1 MVSPGHRVRL
11 LLAELQLDQ
20 NELAE
25 RLGVARQTINYIVN
39 GRQPISRDM
48 AGKLA
53 RLSGHTPGYWL
64 QFEFE
69 EARSDPAPSVGS
81 SLLNDEEIRQ
91 GVRDG
96 TFTITPFNTD
106 LVQPA
111 SLDLTIG
118 DLVMRSGASAHRLSE
133 GRPYELGPGE
143 VVNLRT
149 RETLGFPDDYVGRVG
164 SMAGVSRFGIFTAL
178 GLQVDPGFH
187 GELEFCLFNAGARSY
202 PLALGAPIISLEIM
216 RLARAHSRAKVVVPH
231 DRNDVAKHFDSFSR
245 ALLRKWLASRVRTER
260 KDDRH
265 AASIEGLGAE
275 IRAESEEDAIEGKV
289 ATELAAFQSACANS
303 GLDDAKASYLGYFT
317 QHAGR
322 FYLNRDEVRGL
333 ASILGFKIEGN
344 VILLR
349 DGQFV
354 PLPQAPGEVAL
365 ETIAAEFGDT
375 VQSLILALAQSK
387 VDARD
392 AVVAAFPAQV
402 SKISRV

>member
-25 RLGVARQTINYIVN
+25 KLGVTRQTINYIVN

-69 EARSDPAPSVGS
+69 AARSDPAPSSGS
-81 SLLNDEEIRQ
+81 SILNDEEIKQ

-96 TFTITPFNTD
+96 AFTITPFNTD

-111 SLDLTIG
+111 SVDLTIG
-118 DLVMRSGASAHRLSE
+118 DLVMRAGASAHRLSE
-133 GRPYELGPGE
+133 DRPYELGPGE
-143 VVNLRT
+143 LVNLRT

-164 SMAGVSRFGIFTAL
+164 PMASVSRFGIFTAL

-187 GELEFCLFNAGARSY
+187 GELEFCLFNAGTRSY

-216 RLARAHSRAKVVVPH
+216 RLGRAHSRAKVVVPH
-231 DRNDVAKHFDSFSR
+231 DRNDVAKHFDSFSF

-275 IRAESEEDAIEGKV
+275 ICADSEAAAIEGKV
-289 ATELAAFQSACANS
+289 ATELAALQSACANS
-303 GLDDAKASYLGYFT
+303 GLDDAKASYLGYFGR
-317 QHAGR
+317 HASR
-322 FYLNRDEVRGL
+322 FYLNRDDVRGL

-344 VILLR
+344 LILLR
-349 DGQFV
+349 NGQFV
-354 PLPQAPGEVAL
+354 PLPQAPGEIAL

-375 VQSLILALAQSK
+375 VQSLILTLAQSK
-387 VDARD
+387 ADASD
-392 AVVAAFPAQV
+392 SIVAAFPAQV
-402 SKISRV
+402 SKINRA

>member
-1 MVSPGHRVRL
+1 MKPCL
-11 LLAELQLDQ
+11 
-20 NELAE
+20 
-25 RLGVARQTINYIVN
+25 
-39 GRQPISRDM
+39 
-48 AGKLA
+48 
-53 RLSGHTPGYWL
+53 
-64 QFEFE
+64 
-69 EARSDPAPSVGS
+69 PAPSS
-81 SLLNDEEIRQ
+81 SMTTRSSKA
-91 GVRDG
+91 VRDG

-111 SLDLTIG
+111 SVDLTIG

-245 ALLRKWLASRVRTER
+245 ALLGMAGFAHQ
-260 KDDRH
+260 DRAQGRSP

-317 QHAGR
+317 QHASR
-322 FYLNRDEVRGL
+322 FYLNRNEVRGL

-375 VQSLILALAQSK
+375 VQSLILVLAQSK